1 MRASSYALS
10 AKDSGWIIATDS
22 LELLVCAEKSMA
34 IQITRTADKALRRDM
49 MSDSESCF
57 DQEEM
62 RQASGHARLIAAI
75 MTRSYAGLR
84 G

>member
-1 MRASSYALS
+1 MRASSYVLS

-34 IQITRTADKALRRDM
+34 IQITRTADKALRRDI
-49 MSDSESCF
+49 MSDSLSN
-57 DQEEM
+57 QEEM
-62 RQASGHARLIAAI
+62 RQAIGQARLIAAI
-75 MTRSYAGLR
+75 MNLSCAGLR

>member
-34 IQITRTADKALRRDM
+34 IQITRTADKALRRDI
-49 MSDSESCF
+49 MSDSLSN
-57 DQEEM
+57 QEEM
-62 RQASGHARLIAAI
+62 RQAIGQARLIAAI
-75 MTRSYAGLR
+75 MNLSYAGLR